1 MEKITLKIKFPGI
14 LAISIFLGLEVWGH
28 RVHAD
33 DIQFNTDLF
42 DVEDRQ
48 NIDVSNFTHKG
59 YIMPGRYLMNI
70 RLNNEP
76 LAERAI
82 NFYLPEDHP
91 ETSLPCLDAQLVS
104 ELGLRSDSVSALKWW
119 HEGKC
124 LDIRSL
130 KGMQARGDLSTTT
143 LAISVPQAFL
153 NYQSANW
160 DPPSRWDEG
169 IPGVLFDYN
178 LNSQVRFTP
187 HAGEQRTTAGTGVAG
202 ANLGPWRL
210 RADWQGR
217 RDTLNGTTRNTFD
230 WTRYSASRALPESG
244 ARLVVGEDYLVSD
257 IFDSFRFA
265 GLSLITDDNM
275 LPPNLRGYA
284 PEVTGVAR
292 THARVVV
299 MHQGRVLYQTQV
311 AAGPFRIQDI
321 DDSVLGELQVRI
333 EEEDGSVQTFTLNTA
348 TIPYLTRPGQLRY
361 KMALGQPINGQHSM
375 SGPQFAS
382 GEFSWGVNNGW
393 SLYGGAIG
401 SEHYQ
406 ALASGIGRDL
416 LVFGAMS
423 FDVTH
428 SVARL
433 PWGDTRQGNSYRLSY
448 SKRFDDYGSQVT
460 FAGYRFSEREF
471 MTMDA
476 FLDAERHGSGQSNS
490 REMYTVTLAQDL
502 RALGTSAQLSYN
514 RQTYWDRPESER
526 YSLALSRYFDIL
538 QWKNASL
545 SFSAWQ
551 NRYNQ
556 LSDKGLYLSLSLPIG
571 HQGTVSYSGS
581 SGRNNNSQ
589 QVNYYNQI
597 NNNDSYSL
605 SAGTTNSSNTLSGYY
620 LHDGSSAQLT
630 GSVNVQQDNYQ
641 AFGASLKGGITATAK
656 GVAAHRQNSPG
667 GTRLLLDTDG
677 VANIPVRANGGIV
690 YSNSRG
696 KLVISDIS
704 SYYRNQ
710 VGIDINKLPENA
722 EVTSSIVHATLTE
735 GAIGYRHFPVLAGL
749 KAMAVIRLEE
759 GTSPPFGAQVMNARQ
774 QAVGLVADGGS
785 VYLSGM
791 QSGEHLSVSWDGRQ
805 QCQITL
811 PPLNKDRLDNLLLP
825 CIGNHAMLGQ
835 PQNQTKE

>member
-1 MEKITLKIKFPGI
+1 MEACGNR
-14 LAISIFLGLEVWGH
+14 A
-28 RVHAD
+28 HAD

-42 DVEDRQ
+42 DVDDRQ
-48 NIDVSNFTHKG
+48 NIDVSHFSHKG
-59 YIMPGRYLMNI
+59 YIMPGRYTMNI

-76 LAERAI
+76 LAERVVD
-82 NFYLPEDHP
+82 FYIPDTHP
-91 ETSLPCLDAQLVS
+91 ESSQPCLDARLVS
-104 ELGLRSDSVSALKWW
+104 ELGLRSASESELLWW
-119 HEGKC
+119 HEGQC

-130 KGMQARGDLSTTT
+130 KGMQARGELSTST
-143 LAISVPQAFL
+143 LTISVPQAFL

-187 HAGEQRTTAGTGVAG
+187 HAGEQQTFAGTGVTG

-210 RADWQGR
+210 RANWQGR
-217 RDTLNGTTRNTFD
+217 RDTSNGTTRSTFD
-230 WTRYSASRALPESG
+230 WTRYYAWRALPERG

-265 GLSLITDDNM
+265 GVSLLTDDNM

-284 PEVTGVAR
+284 PEITGVAR

-321 DDSVLGELQVRI
+321 DDSVLGELDVRI
-333 EEEDGSVQTFTLNTA
+333 EEEDGSIQTFTLNTA

-361 KMALGQPINGQHSM
+361 KMALGQPVNGQHSL

-401 SEHYQ
+401 SDKYQ
-406 ALASGIGRDL
+406 AIASGIGRDL

-428 SVARL
+428 SMARL
-433 PWGDTRQGNSYRLSY
+433 TRGDTAQGNSYRLSY

-460 FAGYRFSEREF
+460 FAGYRFSERQF
-471 MTMDA
+471 MTMDEY
-476 FLDAERHGSGQSNS
+476 LDAENNGNGQSNS

-502 RALGTSAQLSYN
+502 RAIGTSAQLSYN

-526 YSLALSRYFDIL
+526 YSLALSRYVDIL
-538 QWKNASL
+538 KWKNASL
-545 SFSAWQ
+545 SLSAWR

-556 LSDKGLYLSLSLPIG
+556 VSDKGLYLSLSLPFG
-571 HQGTVSYSGS
+571 DRGTLSYSGS
-581 SGRNNNSQ
+581 SGRDNKSQ
-589 QVNYYNQI
+589 QINYYNQLS
-597 NNNDSYSL
+597 NNDSYSL
-605 SAGTTNSSNTLSGYY
+605 SAGTTNRSNSLSGYY
-620 LHDGSSAQLT
+620 LHDGSTAQVT
-630 GSVNVQQDNYQ
+630 GSVNIQQNNYQ
-641 AFGASLKGGITATAK
+641 SFGATLKGGITASGK
-656 GVAAHRQNSPG
+656 GMAAHRQNAPG

-677 VANIPVRANGGIV
+677 VANIPVRSSGGTV
-690 YSNSRG
+690 FSNSHG

-722 EVTSSIVHATLTE
+722 EVTSSIVRVTLTD
-735 GAIGYRHFPVLAGL
+735 GAIGYRQFPVVAGL
-749 KAMAVIRLEE
+749 KAMAVIRLKD
-759 GTSPPFGAQVMNARQ
+759 GASPPFGAQVLNGRQ

-791 QSGEHLSVSWDGRQ
+791 QSGERMSVSWDGRQ

-811 PPLNKDRLDNLLLP
+811 PLLNEYTLENLLLP
-825 CIGNHAMLGQ
+825 CVKDPAMLGGS
-835 PQNQTKE
+835 PLNKTKE

>member
-1 MEKITLKIKFPGI
+1 ME
-14 LAISIFLGLEVWGH
+14 ACDN
-28 RVHAD
+28 RAHAD

-42 DVEDRQ
+42 DVDDRQ
-48 NIDVSNFTHKG
+48 NIDVSHFSHKG
-59 YIMPGRYLMNI
+59 YIMPGRYTMNI

-76 LAERAI
+76 LAERVVD
-82 NFYLPEDHP
+82 FYIPDTHP
-91 ETSLPCLDAQLVS
+91 ESSQPCLDARLVS
-104 ELGLRSDSVSALKWW
+104 ELGLRSASESELLWW
-119 HEGKC
+119 HEGQC

-130 KGMQARGDLSTTT
+130 KGMQARGELSTST
-143 LAISVPQAFL
+143 LTISVPQAFL

-169 IPGVLFDYN
+169 IPGLLFDYN

-187 HAGEQRTTAGTGVAG
+187 HAGEQQTFAGTGVTG

-210 RADWQGR
+210 RANWQGR
-217 RDTLNGTTRNTFD
+217 RDTSNGTTRSTFD
-230 WTRYSASRALPESG
+230 WTRYYAWRALPERG

-265 GLSLITDDNM
+265 GVSLLTDDNM

-284 PEVTGVAR
+284 PEITGVAR

-321 DDSVLGELQVRI
+321 DDSVLGELDVRI
-333 EEEDGSVQTFTLNTA
+333 EEEDGSIQTFTLNTA

-361 KMALGQPINGQHSM
+361 KMALGQPVNGQHSL

-401 SEHYQ
+401 SDKYQ
-406 ALASGIGRDL
+406 AIASGIGRDL

-428 SVARL
+428 SMARL
-433 PWGDTRQGNSYRLSY
+433 TRGDTAQGNSYRLSY

-460 FAGYRFSEREF
+460 FAGYRFSERQF
-471 MTMDA
+471 MTMDEY
-476 FLDAERHGSGQSNS
+476 LDAENNGNGQSNS
-490 REMYTVTLAQDL
+490 REMYTITLAQDL
-502 RALGTSAQLSYN
+502 RAIGTSAQLSYN

-526 YSLALSRYFDIL
+526 YSLALSRYVDIL
-538 QWKNASL
+538 KWKNASL
-545 SFSAWQ
+545 SLSAWR

-556 LSDKGLYLSLSLPIG
+556 VSDKGLYLSLSLPFG
-571 HQGTVSYSGS
+571 DRGTLSYSGS
-581 SGRNNNSQ
+581 SGRDNKSQ
-589 QVNYYNQI
+589 QINYYNQLS
-597 NNNDSYSL
+597 NNDSYSL
-605 SAGTTNSSNTLSGYY
+605 SAGTTNRSNSLSGYY
-620 LHDGSSAQLT
+620 LHDGSTAQVT
-630 GSVNVQQDNYQ
+630 GSVNIQQNNYQ
-641 AFGASLKGGITATAK
+641 SFGATLKGGITASGK
-656 GVAAHRQNSPG
+656 GMAAHRQNAPG

-677 VANIPVRANGGIV
+677 VANIPVRSSGGTV
-690 YSNSRG
+690 FSNSHG

-710 VGIDINKLPENA
+710 VGIDINKLPVNA
-722 EVTSSIVHATLTE
+722 EVTSSIVRVTLTD
-735 GAIGYRHFPVLAGL
+735 GAIGYRQFPVVAGL
-749 KAMAVIRLEE
+749 KAMAVIRLKD
-759 GTSPPFGAQVMNARQ
+759 GASPPFGAQVLNDRQ

-785 VYLSGM
+785 VYLTGM
-791 QSGEHLSVSWDGRQ
+791 QSGERMSVSWDGRQ

-811 PPLNKDRLDNLLLP
+811 PLLNEYTLENLLLP
-825 CIGNHAMLGQ
+825 CVKDPAMLGGA
-835 PQNQTKE
+835 PLNKTKE